1 MRSIDD
7 VFNELKEHS
16 AISIKEKF
24 CQRLNEYLQLRYQC
38 ADENDCRILLT
49 KEYTA
54 FLLEVEEFRNSNV
67 TSNQENIK
75 SSAAHKI
82 RKLLSP
88 FASIKRGRETIIEI
102 AFILSDKDTKE
113 GEDIAN
119 DLLKL
124 MHYPRLHS
132 TSAIEIC
139 YIYSLRNGL
148 SYLDALA
155 LIHDYQLSMIQ
166 GCMPECRKASV
177 GRPKKRDADSTISVP
192 MGVFA
197 TEATSSFYYDRQKN
211 IGDKKILLDYLTS
224 NSLKW
229 GVGSKKISRTI
240 EDTFYKMMKN
250 YKTKKDLVLD
260 FFLYYSSEKSLSV
273 FLQDFKDAGYTTA
286 ETARIEYDRYIKA
299 RPREYDFYPMIHG
312 SYSTVYDN
320 LNDVLKGRGSLT
332 REGFLLWLV
341 FYYCP
346 GEDKE
351 YFLLDDINEFI
362 GSRFL
367 RLDEQYGFD
376 KYILTVLSFSLEGDT
391 VMYNGELIH
400 DGQNL
405 CKDNIHSLRKSIIQ
419 HISKNKIF
427 NSHFSVEDFGGTN
440 DSTTSITFETN
451 KKRLR
456 L

>member
-54 FLLEVEEFRNSNV
+54 FLLEVEKFRNSNV

-155 LIHDYQLSMIQ
+155 FMIINYQ
-166 GCMPECRKASV
+166 
-177 GRPKKRDADSTISVP
+177 
-192 MGVFA
+192 
-197 TEATSSFYYDRQKN
+197 
-211 IGDKKILLDYLTS
+211 
-224 NSLKW
+224 
-229 GVGSKKISRTI
+229 
-240 EDTFYKMMKN
+240 
-250 YKTKKDLVLD
+250 
-260 FFLYYSSEKSLSV
+260 
-273 FLQDFKDAGYTTA
+273 
-286 ETARIEYDRYIKA
+286 
-299 RPREYDFYPMIHG
+299 
-312 SYSTVYDN
+312 
-320 LNDVLKGRGSLT
+320 
-332 REGFLLWLV
+332 
-341 FYYCP
+341 
-346 GEDKE
+346 
-351 YFLLDDINEFI
+351 
-362 GSRFL
+362 
-367 RLDEQYGFD
+367 
-376 KYILTVLSFSLEGDT
+376 
-391 VMYNGELIH
+391 
-400 DGQNL
+400 
-405 CKDNIHSLRKSIIQ
+405 
-419 HISKNKIF
+419 
-427 NSHFSVEDFGGTN
+427 
-440 DSTTSITFETN
+440 
-451 KKRLR
+451 
-456 L
+456 